1 MIVIP
6 RLFSPN
12 SEYRAGA
19 AIHHLRFTI
28 YYSAVDQNQ
37 PQFLAESEDLIEQIF
52 ADVDELRE
60 KANDRRARSELVNRV
75 FRRVHR
81 IKGSAASFGL
91 DGLSEIAH
99 EFESLLSAVRNGR
112 VVVDNDV
119 LDTCEG
125 ATIALLESLHL
136 VSSGVIEPS
145 RRALFDRIQ
154 LLAHGASAK
163 PGPDISSV
171 IDKLPVEISQS
182 LTGEEKNNLERA
194 IEAGDDLYIVTTTFD
209 IGTFAEEFSRLRET
223 LSARG
228 VVIATSPTVDVERAD
243 KVNFQILFAG
253 GSNLDVADSDLVSFA
268 GLSITRMA
276 VSPDKS
282 AASYKVEPRSAGG
295 KTAWTVGANSL
306 VAGLRLT
313 PGPSISNF
321 IRTDLDDLDRLI
333 SSTQDLFRATANA
346 LDLALSQPLVEN
358 GIQEKL
364 ERLDVQIRHSFLSV
378 EEKLIGLR
386 MVSLAPVLQ
395 RAARAGRAAAR
406 LTNKE
411 IDFEVV
417 GSNLKLD
424 KLLTDVIADP
434 LIHLVRNA
442 VDHGIE
448 SPEPAQSPASKR
460 GLVRIEVTN
469 EGRQTCLRV
478 TDNGRGVD
486 PELVSQAAIK
496 LGVIRKDTVLDMDH
510 SVRMIFRPGFTT
522 LSSASTISGRGVG
535 LDIVETA
542 VEHVGGELR
551 VSSQSGRGS
560 TFEIRLPAT
569 FGLLRSTMV
578 SSEGSSFCIDSD
590 HVVKIE
596 VVAADQIEKSENK
609 EFVRCENGVLP
620 VVRLRELLG
629 QPADETRSTELQQ
642 IITCELPENGGRDD
656 MPRKKR
662 IGMIV
667 DKVVGSEEV
676 LARNLGRHSS
686 RWPGIA
692 GATELR
698 DGTVAL
704 VLDLPRMLYSVGIG
718 QNREL

>member
-1 MIVIP
+1 LSQQAFCP
-6 RLFSPN
+6 
-12 SEYRAGA
+12 
-19 AIHHLRFTI
+19 AIHHFRFTI
-28 YYSAVDQNQ
+28 YYSTVDQSQ
-37 PQFLAESEDLIEQIF
+37 RQFLAETEDLIEQIF
-52 ADVDELRE
+52 ADLDELRE
-60 KANDRRARSELVNRV
+60 KANDRRSRSGLVDRV

-112 VVVDNDV
+112 VDVDNDV
-119 LDTCEG
+119 LETCEN
-125 ATIALLESLHL
+125 ATIALLESQHL

-145 RRALFDRIQ
+145 RRALFERIRVLSQ
-154 LLAHGASAK
+154 GTSTK
-163 PGPDISSV
+163 TSSDISLV
-171 IDKLPVEISQS
+171 IDSLPLKISQS
-182 LTGEEKNNLERA
+182 LTDDEKNGLEQA
-194 IEAGDDLYIVTTTFD
+194 IEAGNDLYIVTTSFD
-209 IGTFAEEFSRLRET
+209 IGTFDEEFSRLRER

-228 VVIATSPTVDVERAD
+228 GVIATSPMVDAERAD
-243 KVNFQILFAG
+243 KINFQILFADE
-253 GSNLDVADSDLVSFA
+253 SNLDLADSDLISFA
-268 GLSITRMA
+268 GLSITKVATKPNSPA
-276 VSPDKS
+276 VTYTTEPPS
-282 AASYKVEPRSAGG
+282 AVG
-295 KTAWTVGANSL
+295 KPALRGDANLL
-306 VAGLRLT
+306 VAALRPT
-313 PGPSISNF
+313 SGPSLPNF

-333 SSTQDLFRATANA
+333 SSTHDLFRATANA
-346 LDLALSQPLVEN
+346 LDLALSQPRV
-358 GIQEKL
+358 GSGVQEKL

-424 KLLTDVIADP
+424 KLLSDAIADP

-448 SPEPAQSPASKR
+448 TPESDPKR
-460 GLVRIEVTN
+460 GLVRIEVTS

-486 PELVSQAAIK
+486 PELVSQAAIN
-496 LGVIRKDTVLDMDH
+496 LGVISKDTLLDMDH

-551 VSSQSGRGS
+551 VSSQSGCGS

-578 SSEGSSFCIDSD
+578 ASRGSSFCIDSE
-590 HVVKIE
+590 HVIKIE
-596 VVAADQIEKSENK
+596 VIAAGQIQKSENK
-609 EFVRCENGVLP
+609 EFLQCENGALP
-620 VVRLRELLG
+620 IVRLRELLG
-629 QPADETRSTELQQ
+629 QPADETLSTELQH
-642 IITCELPENGGRDD
+642 IVTCEFPEKGGADD
-656 MPRKKR
+656 RPRKKR
-662 IGMIV
+662 VGIIV

-704 VLDLPRMLYSVGIG
+704 VLDLPRIFQALGVG
-718 QNREL
+718 QNRER

>member
-1 MIVIP
+1 M
-6 RLFSPN
+6 
-12 SEYRAGA
+12 
-19 AIHHLRFTI
+19 
-28 YYSAVDQNQ
+28 DQSQ
-37 PQFLAESEDLIEQIF
+37 RQFLAETEDLIEQIF
-52 ADVDELRE
+52 ADLDELRE
-60 KANDRRARSELVNRV
+60 KANDRRARRELVDRI
-75 FRRVHR
+75 FRRIHR
-81 IKGSAASFGL
+81 VKGSAASLGL
-91 DGLSEIAH
+91 EGLSEIAH
-99 EFESLLSAVRNGR
+99 EFESLLSAVRTGR
-112 VVVDNDV
+112 LVVDNDV
-119 LDTCEG
+119 LDTCES
-125 ATIALLESLHL
+125 AAIALFESLHL
-136 VSSGVIEPS
+136 ASSGVIEPS
-145 RRALFDRIQ
+145 RRALFERIQ
-154 LLAHGASAK
+154 VLAQGNSAK
-163 PGPDISSV
+163 AAPDIGSV
-171 IDKLPVEISQS
+171 LDNLPFEIWQS
-182 LTGEEKNNLERA
+182 LTGDEKHRLEQGVEE
-194 IEAGDDLYIVTTTFD
+194 GDDLYVVTTSFD
-209 IGTFAEEFSRLRET
+209 IASFDEEFSRLKEK
-223 LSARG
+223 LAARG
-228 VVIATSPTVDVERAD
+228 EVIATSPMVDAERSD
-243 KVNFQILFAG
+243 RINFQILFAG
-253 GSNLDVADSDLVSFA
+253 RSNLDVADPDLISVA
-268 GLSITRMA
+268 GLGIRKVASKPETPA
-276 VSPDKS
+276 SGDK
-282 AASYKVEPRSAGG
+282 AE
-295 KTAWTVGANSL
+295 ANSL

-313 PGPSISNF
+313 PAASLSNF

-333 SSTQDLFRATANA
+333 SSTHDLFRATAKA
-346 LDLALSQPLVEN
+346 LDLALSQPHVSN
-358 GIQEKL
+358 GVQEEL
-364 ERLDVQIRHSFLSV
+364 ERLDVQIRRSFLSV

-406 LTNKE
+406 LSNKE

-424 KLLTDVIADP
+424 KLLSDAIADP

-448 SPEPAQSPASKR
+448 TPEQPAQSPERKR
-460 GLVRIEVTN
+460 GLVRIEVTS

-496 LGVIRKDTVLDMDH
+496 LGVIGKDTLLDMDH

-535 LDIVETA
+535 LDVVETA
-542 VEHVGGELR
+542 VEYVGGELR

-578 SSEGSSFCIDSD
+578 ASGGSSFCIDSA

-596 VVAADQIEKSENK
+596 VIAASQIEKSENK
-609 EFVRCENGVLP
+609 EALLSESGVLP

-629 QPADETRSTELQQ
+629 QPADETVSTDLVH
-642 IITCELPENGGRDD
+642 IITCEFPEKRSRDD
-656 MPRKKR
+656 MHRKER
-662 IGMIV
+662 VGIVV

-676 LARNLGRHSS
+676 LVRNLGRHSS

-704 VLDLPRMLYSVGIG
+704 FLDLTRLIQGVVTD
-718 QNREL
+718 N